1 MDQIDLP
8 DDARDPKTGLRRLA
22 PEIEATRDRIVDH
35 FQDKPFSELKAFVQE
50 LLEIEE
56 DETKRLGALAARV
69 YMLRQRI
76 IDFEESVELV
86 PPGEIDTDLDM
97 MDDANGAN
105 RKWAR
110 VRVLET
116 CQVNGMRLP
125 EGIIVDVAAEDAE
138 RLIESG
144 HAELDRA
151 ADPDIE
157 EEDEEFEEKDIG
169 IDEEEEPD
177 IGDNEGE
184 EEEPD
189 IGDNEGEEEATIEDD
204 DEAETAFTTD
214 KSDHDADAHDDADTD
229 IADTDIAETDTE
241 APEDGDHALAA
252 AIAETAE
259 AFSEI
264 DVALAADP
272 TEATDIDL
280 DIDADAPSDLD
291 IDDVE
296 GNDQDEGEDN
306 TDELAD
312 LPDENP

>member
-1 MDQIDLP
+1 
-8 DDARDPKTGLRRLA
+8 
-22 PEIEATRDRIVDH
+22 
-35 FQDKPFSELKAFVQE
+35 
-50 LLEIEE
+50 
-56 DETKRLGALAARV
+56 
-69 YMLRQRI
+69 
-76 IDFEESVELV
+76 
-86 PPGEIDTDLDM
+86 
-97 MDDANGAN
+97 
-105 RKWAR
+105 
-110 VRVLET
+110 
-116 CQVNGMRLP
+116 
-125 EGIIVDVAAEDAE
+125 
-138 RLIESG
+138 
-144 HAELDRA
+144 
-151 ADPDIE
+151 
-157 EEDEEFEEKDIG
+157 
-169 IDEEEEPD
+169 
-177 IGDNEGE
+177 
-184 EEEPD
+184 
-189 IGDNEGEEEATIEDD
+189 
-204 DEAETAFTTD
+204 
-214 KSDHDADAHDDADTD
+214 

>member
-184 EEEPD
+184 EE
-189 IGDNEGEEEATIEDD
+189 ATIEDD

-214 KSDHDADAHDDADTD
+214 TSDHDADTDIADTD

>member
-184 EEEPD
+184 EE
-189 IGDNEGEEEATIEDD
+189 ATIEDD

-214 KSDHDADAHDDADTD
+214 TSDHDADTD

>member
-184 EEEPD
+184 EE
-189 IGDNEGEEEATIEDD
+189 ATIEDD

-214 KSDHDADAHDDADTD
+214 KSDHDADAHDDADTDIADTD

>member
-184 EEEPD
+184 EE
-189 IGDNEGEEEATIEDD
+189 ATIEDD

-214 KSDHDADAHDDADTD
+214 TSDHDADAHDDADTD

-312 LPDENP
+312 LPGENP

>member
-184 EEEPD
+184 EE
-189 IGDNEGEEEATIEDD
+189 ATIEDD

-214 KSDHDADAHDDADTD
+214 KSDHDADAHDDADTDIADTD

-312 LPDENP
+312 LPGENP

>member
-184 EEEPD
+184 EE
-189 IGDNEGEEEATIEDD
+189 ATIEDD

-214 KSDHDADAHDDADTD
+214 TSDHDADAHDDADTDIADTDIADTD

-312 LPDENP
+312 LPGENP